1 MIAKFFARLAL
12 AAILVSAAS
21 AALSPAS
28 AQEPSANAVAMARE
42 IIVLKG
48 GNVLF
53 ERVVPGVIE
62 NTKNSFIPT
71 NPQLGKPLNEV
82 AEILHKEFDP
92 KRAEIV
98 TEVARIFAQRFTEQE
113 LKDIVTFYRSP
124 AGKKLAVEEPNTIEL
139 SMKRTQGWA
148 DDLSTKV
155 MSRFRAE
162 MKKKGHDL

>member
-1 MIAKFFARLAL
+1 MIAKISARLAL
-12 AAILVSAAS
+12 AAVIVAAAC

-42 IIVLKG
+42 VIVLKG
-48 GNVLF
+48 GNILF

-62 NTKNSFIPT
+62 NAKNSFIPT
-71 NPQLGKPLNEV
+71 NPQLGKQLTEV
-82 AEILHKEFDP
+82 AELLHKELDP

-98 TEVARIFAQRFTEQE
+98 NEVARIFAQRFTEQE

-139 SMKRTQGWA
+139 SMKRAQAWA
-148 DDLSTKV
+148 EDLSDKV
-155 MSRFRAE
+155 MTRFRVE